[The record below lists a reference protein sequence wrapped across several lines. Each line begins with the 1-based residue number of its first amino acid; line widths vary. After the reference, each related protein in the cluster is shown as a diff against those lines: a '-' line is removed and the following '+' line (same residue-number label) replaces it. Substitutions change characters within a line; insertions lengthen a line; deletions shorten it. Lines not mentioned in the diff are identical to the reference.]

1 MSRLRPFFPPLE
13 PLQSVNLRAALFRSL
28 GELKKNGDLGRE
40 TILRKTMLDD
50 CKGEKFDE
58 LLAVFST
65 SVLRRLVAISAI
77 DTPWTSA
84 MKLATASAISPT
96 DYQNLLPLV
105 LAHQV
110 SLGAVGDRRACVQET
125 YEQFSQ
131 LLDDKKEELTRR
143 ADLQSVRVPVHEK
156 VDQAGISRELRT
168 NWLGSEDW
176 ALALLDGGSH
186 SSADTFLELPFS
198 QAWTQA
204 KKSSVRGLGGDA
216 KSDLVI
222 DLEARVLRL
231 RSRLR
236 GWHEFNDS
244 LRNEH
249 HKSTNA
255 MGTKFT
261 EPRAQF
267 RDHQAMTVAS
277 ISKAVRQPR
286 DRERSLKETDQSFIS
301 TVGEAM
307 ARINGKIEAP
317 TRQSPKL
324 EPLPLVSPEEPIHQ
338 SIPPSPYDHVDIAP
352 PPALSP
358 PQIHASTYQDNL
370 HSSPPILRLSP
381 DQHSINHLDLD
392 LDQGQEQEFDPNLE
406 PIKQQQSHTLVER
419 TRKSMSLIPPLPSH
433 ENPRPHRRGPRPS
446 FPVNQFETPRKSSQ
460 TTSVR
465 SGASTPHDQLFEED
479 ADYASVFKSRPR
491 IALSPVSSPAVHVSP
506 SFDEDEDFDL
516 KYDHAEVD
524 AADSPLATQ
533 RVRRL

>member
-1 MSRLRPFFPPLE
+1 M
-13 PLQSVNLRAALFRSL
+13 NLRAALFRCL

-65 SVLRRLVAISAI
+65 AVLRKLVAISAI

-84 MKLATASAISPT
+84 MKLATASTISPI

-110 SLGAVGDRRACVQET
+110 SLGASGGRRARVQET

-131 LLDDKKEELTRR
+131 LLDDKKEELTQR
-143 ADLQSVRVPVHEK
+143 ADLQSEQVPSREK
-156 VDQAGISRELRT
+156 VDQVGISRELQT
-168 NWLGSEDW
+168 NWLGSEEW

-186 SSADTFLELPFS
+186 SSADAFLELPFS

-204 KKSSVRGLGGDA
+204 NKSSVHGLGGNT

-249 HKSTNA
+249 YKSSHA
-255 MGTKFT
+255 VGSKLA
-261 EPRAQF
+261 EPRVQF
-267 RDHQAMTVAS
+267 REHQAMTVAS
-277 ISKAVRQPR
+277 ISRAVRQSE
-286 DRERSLKETDQSFIS
+286 DRGRSLKEDDQSFIS
-301 TVGEAM
+301 SVGEAM

-317 TRQSPKL
+317 TTRSPTL
-324 EPLPLVSPEEPIHQ
+324 EPLPIVSPEEPIHQ
-338 SIPPSPYDHVDIAP
+338 SIPPSSHDDVDVNLP
-352 PPALSP
+352 QALSP
-358 PQIHASTYQDNL
+358 LEIHTSNYQDNIL
-370 HSSPPILRLSP
+370 SSPPVVRLSP
-381 DQHSINHLDLD
+381 DQHSIEHQDPD
-392 LDQGQEQEFDPNLE
+392 LDQGQEQEFDPDPE
-406 PIKQQQSHTLVER
+406 PMKQQQSHTLVER
-419 TRKSMSLIPPLPSH
+419 TRKSMSLIPPQPSH
-433 ENPRPHRRGPRPS
+433 ENLRPHRRGPRPS
-446 FPVNQFETPRKSSQ
+446 FPINQFETPRKTSQ
-460 TTSVR
+460 TTNVR

-506 SFDEDEDFDL
+506 SLDGHEDEDFDL
-516 KYDHAEVD
+516 KYDLSEVD
-524 AADSPLATQ
+524 AVDSPLAAQ
-533 RVRRL
+533 RVRRF

>member
-1 MSRLRPFFPPLE
+1 M
-13 PLQSVNLRAALFRSL
+13 NLRAALFRSL

-65 SVLRRLVAISAI
+65 AVLRRLVAISAI

-110 SLGAVGDRRACVQET
+110 SLGAVGGRRACVQET

-131 LLDDKKEELTRR
+131 LLDDKKEELARR
-143 ADLQSVRVPVHEK
+143 ADLQSERVPVHENI
-156 VDQAGISRELRT
+156 DQARLSRELRT

-176 ALALLDGGSH
+176 ALALLDSGSH
-186 SSADTFLELPFS
+186 SSADAFLELPFS

-204 KKSSVRGLGGDA
+204 NKSSVNGLGGNT

-236 GWHEFNDS
+236 EWHEFNDS

-249 HKSTNA
+249 HKSASA
-255 MGTKFT
+255 MGAKFA
-261 EPRAQF
+261 EPRVQF

-277 ISKAVRQPR
+277 ISKAVRQPE
-286 DRERSLKETDQSFIS
+286 DRERPLEEADQSFIS

-317 TRQSPKL
+317 TRQSPKS
-324 EPLPLVSPEEPIHQ
+324 ESLPFVSPEEPIHQ
-338 SIPPSPYDHVDIAP
+338 SIPPSPHDHVDIAP

-358 PQIHASTYQDNL
+358 PEIHTSNYQDTL
-370 HSSPPILRLSP
+370 HSSPPIVRLSP
-381 DQHSINHLDLD
+381 DQHSIEHLDLD
-392 LDQGQEQEFDPNLE
+392 LNQEQEEEYEPIPE

-433 ENPRPHRRGPRPS
+433 ENPRPYRRGPRPS
-446 FPVNQFETPRKSSQ
+446 FPVNQFETPRKTSQ

-516 KYDHAEVD
+516 KYDPSGMDSV
-524 AADSPLATQ
+524 DSPLAAQ
-533 RVRRL
+533 RVRRF